1 MFKCYAYFIEKPIR
15 KYSIS
20 EEEAFDA
27 YPDSVL
33 IALEKI
39 RNHSF
44 EGGSRLKTRIF
55 QIFHNKRIDFLRKKT
70 TNK

>member
-1 MFKCYAYFIEKPIR
+1 MFKCYSYFIEKPIR

-44 EGGSRLKTRIF
+44 EGGSRLKNPDISNF
-55 QIFHNKRIDFLRKKT
+55 S
-70 TNK
+70 